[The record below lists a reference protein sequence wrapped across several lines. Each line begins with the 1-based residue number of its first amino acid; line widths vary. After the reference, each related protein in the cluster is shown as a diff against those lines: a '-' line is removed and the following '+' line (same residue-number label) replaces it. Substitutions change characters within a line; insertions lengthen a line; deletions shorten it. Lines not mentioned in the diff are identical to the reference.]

1 MQSREYFIIR
11 KPGMNL
17 SELHK
22 GQTGTIS
29 SFSDEEMSVKLMEM
43 GCLPGE
49 PVRVDYKAAFGD
61 PMAVTVAGYQLS
73 MRKSEAATII
83 LKGID

>member
-1 MQSREYFIIR
+1 
-11 KPGMNL
+11 MNL
-17 SELHK
+17 SELQK
-22 GQTGTIS
+22 GQTGTIA

-49 PVRVDYKAAFGD
+49 PVRVDYIAAFGD
-61 PMAVTVAGYQLS
+61 PIAITVAGYQLS

-83 LKGID
+83 LNATD

>member
-1 MQSREYFIIR
+1 MQFGAKFRVRF
-11 KPGMNL
+11 MNL
-17 SELHK
+17 SELQK
-22 GQTGTIS
+22 GQSGTIS

-49 PVRVDYKAAFGD
+49 SVRVDYIAAFGD
-61 PMAVTVAGYQLS
+61 PMVVTVAGYQLS

-83 LKGID
+83 LTPTD